1 MQTYL
6 WEFSTMGPEDNGM
19 IDLNTTFLVV
29 VIALVLCVILAL
41 IRVVRG
47 PTAPDRVVG
56 VDTINTIVIVSMV
69 VFGAAYQEVIYIDV
83 AIVYA
88 LLSFISTLFIAKY
101 LEGGEF

>member
-1 MQTYL
+1 MI
-6 WEFSTMGPEDNGM
+6 EFSNELFIT
-19 IDLNTTFLVV
+19 LVFLS
-29 VIALVLCVILAL
+29 LCVFMAL

-56 VDTINTIVIVSMV
+56 LDTINTIVIVGMV
-69 VFGAAYQEVIYIDV
+69 VFGAAFDEVIYIDV

-101 LEGGEF
+101 LEGGRF

>member
-1 MQTYL
+1 MIDVYSTYL
-6 WEFSTMGPEDNGM
+6 
-19 IDLNTTFLVV
+19 IV
-29 VIALVLCVILAL
+29 VIALSFCVILA
-41 IRVVRG
+41 IVRVLRG

-69 VFGAAYQEVIYIDV
+69 AFGTAFREIIYIDV

-101 LEGGEF
+101 LQGGEF

>member
-1 MQTYL
+1 
-6 WEFSTMGPEDNGM
+6 M
-19 IDLNTTFLVV
+19 IDSTYFY
-29 VIALVLCVILAL
+29 IVLSLLFIPIILAI
-41 IRVVRG
+41 IRIVKG

-56 VDTINTIVIVSMV
+56 LDTVNTIVIVGMIL
-69 VFGAAYQEVIYIDV
+69 FGAALREVIYIDV

>member
-1 MQTYL
+1 MINVTSTYL
-6 WEFSTMGPEDNGM
+6 IVIG
-19 IDLNTTFLVV
+19 FLLLS
-29 VIALVLCVILAL
+29 IIMCI
-41 IRVVRG
+41 IRVIKG

-56 VDTINTIVIVSMV
+56 LDTINTIVIVGMIA
-69 VFGAAYQEVIYIDV
+69 FGIAEKSVIYIDV

>member
-1 MQTYL
+1 
-6 WEFSTMGPEDNGM
+6 MGPEDSGM

-29 VIALVLCVILAL
+29 VIALSLCMILAL
-41 IRVVRG
+41 FRVLRG

-56 VDTINTIVIVSMV
+56 VDTINTMV
-69 VFGAAYQEVIYIDV
+69 VVGMVMFGIAYQEVIYIDV

>member
-1 MQTYL
+1 
-6 WEFSTMGPEDNGM
+6 MGTEDSGM
-19 IDLNTTFLVV
+19 IDLNTTFLAV
-29 VIALVLCVILAL
+29 VIALSLCVILAL
-41 IRVVRG
+41 IRVMLG

-56 VDTINTIVIVSMV
+56 VDTINTIVIVGMV
-69 VFGAAYQEVIYIDV
+69 AFGVAYQEVIYIDV